1 MNEIEAFWGVLF
13 WAALI
18 LVLLYLGP
26 LQTHHA
32 PGRVTQVATWL
43 LLTILSLTYGGLL
56 VFIIVHLLLFTLGT
70 AVAGFGLFLSA
81 VLLLATP
88 VGWWLGVRAIAHRM
102 EPNRMDPH
110 GRARG

>member
-1 MNEIEAFWGVLF
+1 MNGIEAFWGVLF
-13 WAALI
+13 WAAL
-18 LVLLYLGP
+18 VLGLMFLGP

-43 LLTILSLTYGGLL
+43 LLTILSLAYGGLL
-56 VFIIVHLLLFTLGT
+56 IFLVVHLLLFTLGT
-70 AVAGFGLFLSA
+70 GVAAFGLFLSA

-88 VGWWLGVRAIAHRM
+88 VGWWVGVRAVAHRM
-102 EPNRMDPH
+102 DTH

>member
-1 MNEIEAFWGVLF
+1 MDGIEAFWGVLF

-26 LQTHHA
+26 MQAHRA

-43 LLTILSLTYGGLL
+43 LLTILSLAYGGLL
-56 VFIIVHLLLFTLGT
+56 VFLVVHLLLFTLGT
-70 AVAGFGLFLSA
+70 GVAAFGLFLSA

-88 VGWWLGVRAIAHRM
+88 VGWWIGVRAVAH
-102 EPNRMDPH
+102 RMDPH